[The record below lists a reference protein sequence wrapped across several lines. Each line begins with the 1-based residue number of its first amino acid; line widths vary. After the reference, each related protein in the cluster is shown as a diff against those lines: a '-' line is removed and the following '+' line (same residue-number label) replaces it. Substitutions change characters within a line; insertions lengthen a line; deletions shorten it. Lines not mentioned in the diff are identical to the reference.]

1 MAILFLG
8 NRMGGENKGRQM
20 ALEAGIHPCPAQL
33 PWEKRAVEQR
43 PMPIGSQEPIK
54 EAGTEACG
62 RPINQPIAAE
72 EGREEAGRTGG
83 RTGGRA
89 GGREG
94 GQARV

>member
-1 MAILFLG
+1 MPGSVA
-8 NRMGGENKGRQM
+8 MG
-20 ALEAGIHPCPAQL
+20 
-33 PWEKRAVEQR
+33 KRAVEQR

-83 RTGGRA
+83 RASGRA
-89 GGREG
+89 VRPGFNLHVTPLSSIPPP
-94 GQARV
+94 AS

>member
-1 MAILFLG
+1 MPGSVA
-8 NRMGGENKGRQM
+8 MG
-20 ALEAGIHPCPAQL
+20 
-33 PWEKRAVEQR
+33 KRAVEQR

-72 EGREEAGRTGG
+72 EGREEAGRA
-83 RTGGRA
+83 GGRA